1 MNKIDKNVLASAMTY
16 KGYVQKVKE
25 LLNEGKTST
34 STINNSPNL
43 IHYTELNLQRM
54 HRLDKTTQLTDETI
68 ENLKKIIHKRIWL
81 VITEGWCGDAS
92 QIIPVIEK
100 MDQLNPLISHQLIFR
115 DEHPDIME
123 AFLTDESRSI
133 PKLIILDE
141 EGNVLNTW
149 GPRPQAL
156 QERVMQ
162 EKIKMMAM
170 SKEERKIYFD
180 EVKTEV
186 QKWYNTDKTH
196 EIQREIIEIL

>member
-16 KGYVQKVKE
+16 EQYAQKIKE
-25 LLNEGKTST
+25 LLSEGKTST

-43 IHYTELNLQRM
+43 IHYTEMNLQRM
-54 HRLDKTTQLTDETI
+54 HRLDKTTHLTDETI
-68 ENLKKIIHKRIWL
+68 RNLKKINEKRIWL

-100 MDQLNPLISHQLIFR
+100 MTQLNPIITHQLIFR

-133 PKLIILDE
+133 PKLIVLDE
-141 EGNVLNTW
+141 GGNVLNTW

-156 QERVMQ
+156 QHRVME
-162 EKIKMMAM
+162 EKAKMLAM
-170 SKEERKIYFD
+170 TKEDRKVYFD

-186 QKWYNTDKTH
+186 QKWYNNDKTH

>member
-16 KGYVQKVKE
+16 EQYVQKIKE
-25 LLNEGKTST
+25 LLSGNKTST

-43 IHYTELNLQRM
+43 IHYTEMNLQRM
-54 HRLDKTTQLTDETI
+54 HRLDKTTHLTDTTV
-68 ENLKKIIHKRIWL
+68 ENLKKLNQKRIWL

-92 QIIPVIEK
+92 QIVPVIEK
-100 MDQLNPLISHQLIFR
+100 MAQQNSLISHQLIFR
-115 DEHPDIME
+115 DENPDIMA

-133 PKLIILDE
+133 PKLIVLDE

-162 EKIKMMAM
+162 EKIKMLAM

-186 QKWYNTDKTH
+186 QKWYNNDKTH
-196 EIQREIIEIL
+196 EIQREIMVLL

>member
-1 MNKIDKNVLASAMTY
+1 MNKIDKNVLALAMTY
-16 KGYVQKVKE
+16 EQYVQKIK
-25 LLNEGKTST
+25 LLLSEGKTST

-54 HRLDKTTQLTDETI
+54 HRLDKTTHLLDETSESI
-68 ENLKKIIHKRIWL
+68 KKINGKRIFL

-100 MDQLNPLISHQLIFR
+100 MAQLNPLITHRLIFR
-115 DEHPDIME
+115 DEHPDIIK

-133 PKLIILDE
+133 PKLIVLDE

-162 EKIKMMAM
+162 EKIKMLAM
-170 SKEERKIYFD
+170 TKEERKIYFD

-186 QKWYNTDKTH
+186 QKWYNNDKTNG
-196 EIQREIIEIL
+196 IQREIIEML

>member
-1 MNKIDKNVLASAMTY
+1 MNKIDKNVLASTMTY
-16 KGYVQKVKE
+16 EQYVEKIKE
-25 LLNEGKTST
+25 LLSEGKTST

-54 HRLDKTTQLTDETI
+54 HRLDKTTHLLDETSESI
-68 ENLKKIIHKRIWL
+68 KKINGKRIFL

-100 MDQLNPLISHQLIFR
+100 MAQLNPLITHRLIFR
-115 DEHPDIME
+115 DEHPDIIK

-133 PKLIILDE
+133 PKLIVLDE

-162 EKIKMMAM
+162 EKIKMLAM
-170 SKEERKIYFD
+170 TKEERKIYFD

-186 QKWYNTDKTH
+186 QKWYNNDKTNG
-196 EIQREIIEIL
+196 IQREIIEML

>member
-1 MNKIDKNVLASAMTY
+1 MNKIDKNVLTTAMSY
-16 KGYVQKVKE
+16 QQYVQKIKD
-25 LLNEGKTST
+25 LLSEGKTST

-43 IHYTELNLQRM
+43 IHYTEMNLQRM
-54 HRLDKTTQLTDETI
+54 HRLDKTTHLLDETI
-68 ENLKKIIHKRIWL
+68 ESVKKINEKQTWL

-100 MDQLNPLISHQLIFR
+100 MAELNPLIRHLMIFR
-115 DEHPDIME
+115 DEHEDLMT

-133 PKLIILDE
+133 PKLIILDD
-141 EGNVLNTW
+141 EGHVFHTW

-162 EKIKMMAM
+162 EKIKMLAM
-170 SKEERKIYFD
+170 PKEERKIYFD

-186 QKWYNTDKTH
+186 QKWYNNDKTH
-196 EIQREIIEIL
+196 EIQREIIGII

>member
-16 KGYVQKVKE
+16 EQYVEKIKE
-25 LLNEGKTST
+25 LLSEGKTST

-68 ENLKKIIHKRIWL
+68 ENLKKINQKRIWL

-100 MDQLNPLISHQLIFR
+100 MAQLNPLISHQLIFR
-115 DEHPDIME
+115 DEHTDIMQ
-123 AFLTDESRSI
+123 AFLTDESHSI
-133 PKLIILDE
+133 PKLIILDG

-162 EKIKMMAM
+162 EKIKMLAM

-186 QKWYNTDKTH
+186 QKWYNNDKTH
-196 EIQREIIEIL
+196 EIQREIMVLL

>member
-16 KGYVQKVKE
+16 EQYVQKIKE
-25 LLNEGKTST
+25 LLSENKTST

-43 IHYTELNLQRM
+43 IHYTEMNLQRM
-54 HRLDKTTQLTDETI
+54 HRLDKTTHLTDTTV
-68 ENLKKIIHKRIWL
+68 ENLKKLNQKRIWL
-81 VITEGWCGDAS
+81 IITEGWCGDAS

-100 MDQLNPLISHQLIFR
+100 MAKQNSLISHQLIFR
-115 DEHPDIME
+115 DEHPDIMA
-123 AFLTDESRSI
+123 AFLTDESHSI
-133 PKLIILDE
+133 PKLIVLDE
-141 EGNVLNTW
+141 EGHVLNTW

-162 EKIKMMAM
+162 EKIKMLAM

-186 QKWYNTDKTH
+186 QKWYNNDKTH
-196 EIQREIIEIL
+196 EIQREIMVLL

>member
-16 KGYVQKVKE
+16 EQYVQKIKE
-25 LLNEGKTST
+25 LLSENKTST

-43 IHYTELNLQRM
+43 IHYTEMNLQRM
-54 HRLDKTTQLTDETI
+54 HRLDKTTHLTDTTV
-68 ENLKKIIHKRIWL
+68 ENLKKLNQKRIWL
-81 VITEGWCGDAS
+81 IITEGRCGDAS

-100 MDQLNPLISHQLIFR
+100 MAKQNSLISHQLIFR
-115 DEHPDIME
+115 DEHPDIMA
-123 AFLTDESRSI
+123 AFLTDESHSI
-133 PKLIILDE
+133 PKLIVLDE
-141 EGNVLNTW
+141 EGHVLNTW

-162 EKIKMMAM
+162 EKIKMLAM

-186 QKWYNTDKTH
+186 QKWYNNDKTH
-196 EIQREIIEIL
+196 EIQREIMVLL

>member
-1 MNKIDKNVLASAMTY
+1 MNKIDKNVLAIGMTY
-16 KGYVQKVKE
+16 EQYVQKIKE
-25 LLNEGKTST
+25 LLSEGKTST

-54 HRLDKTTQLTDETI
+54 HRLDKTTHLLDITI
-68 ENLKKIIHKRIWL
+68 ESLKKINEKRIWL

-100 MDQLNPLISHQLIFR
+100 MAQLNPFIIHKMIFR

-133 PKLIILDE
+133 PKLIILDD

-156 QERVMQ
+156 QERVME
-162 EKIKMMAM
+162 EKIKMLAM
-170 SKEERKIYFD
+170 TKEERKIYFD

-196 EIQREIIEIL
+196 EIQREIMVLL

>member
-1 MNKIDKNVLASAMTY
+1 MSKIDKNVLASAMTY
-16 KGYVQKVKE
+16 EQYVQKIKE
-25 LLNEGKTST
+25 LLSENKTST

-43 IHYTELNLQRM
+43 IHYTEMNLQRM
-54 HRLDKTTQLTDETI
+54 HRLDKTTHLTDTTV
-68 ENLKKIIHKRIWL
+68 ENLKKLNQKRIWL

-92 QIIPVIEK
+92 QIVPVIEK
-100 MDQLNPLISHQLIFR
+100 MAQQNSLISHQLIFR
-115 DEHPDIME
+115 DEHPDIMA

-133 PKLIILDE
+133 PKLIVLDE
-141 EGNVLNTW
+141 EGHVLNTW

-162 EKIKMMAM
+162 EKIKMLAM

-186 QKWYNTDKTH
+186 QKWYNNDKTH
-196 EIQREIIEIL
+196 EIQREIMVLL

>member
-1 MNKIDKNVLASAMTY
+1 MSKIDKNVLASAMTY
-16 KGYVQKVKE
+16 EQYVQKIKE
-25 LLNEGKTST
+25 LLSGNKTST

-43 IHYTELNLQRM
+43 IHYTEMNLQRM
-54 HRLDKTTQLTDETI
+54 HRLDKTTHLTDTTV
-68 ENLKKIIHKRIWL
+68 ENLKKLNQKRIWL

-92 QIIPVIEK
+92 QIVPVIEK
-100 MDQLNPLISHQLIFR
+100 MAQQNSLISHQLIFR
-115 DEHPDIME
+115 DEHPDIMA

-133 PKLIILDE
+133 PKLIVLDE
-141 EGNVLNTW
+141 EGHVLNTW

-162 EKIKMMAM
+162 EKIKMLAM

-186 QKWYNTDKTH
+186 QKWYNNDKTH
-196 EIQREIIEIL
+196 EIQREIMVLL

>member
-16 KGYVQKVKE
+16 EQYVQKIKE
-25 LLNEGKTST
+25 LLSENKTST

-43 IHYTELNLQRM
+43 IHYTEMNLQRM
-54 HRLDKTTQLTDETI
+54 HRLDKTTHLTDTTV
-68 ENLKKIIHKRIWL
+68 ENLKKLNQKRIWL

-92 QIIPVIEK
+92 QIVPVIEK
-100 MDQLNPLISHQLIFR
+100 MAQQNSLISHQLIFR
-115 DEHPDIME
+115 DEHSDIMA

-133 PKLIILDE
+133 PKLIVLDE

-162 EKIKMMAM
+162 EKIKMLAM

-186 QKWYNTDKTH
+186 QKWYNNDKTH
-196 EIQREIIEIL
+196 EIQREIMVLL

>member
-1 MNKIDKNVLASAMTY
+1 MNKIDKNVLAVAMTY
-16 KGYVQKVKE
+16 EQYVQKIKE
-25 LLNEGKTST
+25 LLSEGKTST

-43 IHYTELNLQRM
+43 IHYTEMNLQRM
-54 HRLDKTTQLTDETI
+54 HRLDKTTHLLDETI
-68 ENLKKIIHKRIWL
+68 ESLKKVNEKCIWL

-100 MDQLNPLISHQLIFR
+100 MAQLNPLIIHRLIFR

-133 PKLIILDE
+133 PKLIILDD
-141 EGNVLNTW
+141 EGNVLHTW

-156 QERVMQ
+156 QMRVIQ
-162 EKIKMMAM
+162 EKIKMLTMT
-170 SKEERKIYFD
+170 KEERKIYFD

-186 QKWYNTDKTH
+186 QKWYNNDKTH
-196 EIQREIIEIL
+196 EIQREIMVLL

>member
-16 KGYVQKVKE
+16 EQYVQKIKE
-25 LLNEGKTST
+25 LLSGNKTST

-43 IHYTELNLQRM
+43 IHYTEMNLQRM
-54 HRLDKTTQLTDETI
+54 HRLDKTTHLTDTTV
-68 ENLKKIIHKRIWL
+68 ENLKKLNQKRIWL

-92 QIIPVIEK
+92 QIVPVIEK
-100 MDQLNPLISHQLIFR
+100 MAQQNSLISHQLIFR
-115 DEHPDIME
+115 DEHPDIMA

-133 PKLIILDE
+133 PKLIVLDE
-141 EGNVLNTW
+141 EGHVLNTW

-162 EKIKMMAM
+162 EKIKMLAM

-186 QKWYNTDKTH
+186 QKWYNNDKTH
-196 EIQREIIEIL
+196 EIQREIMVLL